1 MARSIVSQNHNQG
14 SAYEHYLLRIGVT
27 LKIWWHIHVHEQK
40 HKAIQIKKTETIICD
55 IVLFCVDPELNAI
68 FNNCFNSCTKK
79 YLLWEHTACFVFACL
94 VVVCCCCLIWFGLCA
109 CACACACVCVRACVC
124 VCMCVCVCVCVRVC
138 ACVCMCVCMCVCV
151 CMYVCVRARV
161 YV

>member
-109 CACACACVCVRACVC
+109 CACACACVCVCVCLCVGGGEGGGSRGIWFLVCYLYHATYPACVLIKLL
-124 VCMCVCVCVCVRVC
+124 
-138 ACVCMCVCMCVCV
+138 
-151 CMYVCVRARV
+151 
-161 YV
+161 